1 MLSFFVAQLLK
12 LQKEEQTTQLK
23 DLLTTLGS
31 LCQVEDVAEYCDSTA
46 CKEKVKK
53 VEQMLV
59 VFEELSS
66 RSVKKEEEAFR
77 QAQSERQ
84 AQLERQFLRFEGSK
98 ESRALFRQNSERS
111 GVMDIRQRL
120 QKEQES
126 RQNLAILFDVIARL
140 RSSETSVWY
149 RESRAEIEL

>member
-31 LCQVEDVAEYCDSTA
+31 LCQVEDVAEHCDSAA

-66 RSVKKEEEAFR
+66 RSVKKEQEAFR

>member
-23 DLLTTLGS
+23 DLLTALGS
-31 LCQVEDVAEYCDSTA
+31 LCQVEDVAEYCDSAA

-98 ESRALFRQNSERS
+98 ESRALFR
-111 GVMDIRQRL
+111 IRQRL